1 MKKRRLLLLAALFA
15 LLAAGPAAIAH
26 HPDHSQNK
34 ELFPGEG
41 VLPADQHASQ
51 EGHLPPVDRNVRL
64 VGKAEVFNPAGTG
77 NDGRVADVSAYGD
90 YAFLTAFREPTCERA
105 GAHVIDIS
113 NPRRPSEVRSAFM
126 ETTPQNYAGEGSDVL
141 RMKNR
146 FFNGVLF
153 MHQNETCIGAPNPT
167 EPGTRGGINIWDV
180 SDPEEPELL
189 VKHAGDFEGGLAD
202 DQANQ
207 THSQFAWTNKFTNK
221 TYVVLVDDE
230 EFTDLDILEIT
241 DPSNPV
247 LINDTLDLNEA
258 PFEVDQDSPANLTD
272 SFSHD
277 MTVKRIGRRY
287 VMSVSYWDGGYVQL
301 DVTDPTPGNVS
312 LIAESD
318 FAQLDEERLAR
329 GHEISPEGNAHQ
341 SELSPDNRFLVA
353 TDEDFNAYRGVATI
367 TSGPFAGTEYTA
379 TSASGTPPVDPDTSI
394 SGTPTFVGLGCTAN
408 QAPAPGDGV
417 ALIER
422 GVCPFQEKLD
432 NITAAGYD
440 AGIVFNSQQPGNVC
454 LGQVFMGADGS
465 IPFVFVNRLTG
476 LQLLQDAGVTEDNAC
491 TRPSPAPGSPVAST
505 TIEAI
510 FDGWGYIRLFETNI
524 PDRVGRPGSISQI
537 DTFTV
542 PQAQDPA
549 FATGFGDLSV
559 HEVALDPDPDKR
571 LAYVSYYAAGF
582 RILEYGK
589 RGLKEVGAF
598 IDEGG
603 NNFWGV
609 EVHEVDDR
617 QYVLASDR
625 DFGLY
630 IFQPDLD
637 DDDDDD
643 EDDDDRDDDRDDD

>member
-1 MKKRRLLLLAALFA
+1 LLLTALFA
-15 LLAAGPAAIAH
+15 LLAVGPAAIAH
-26 HPDHSQNK
+26 HPDHSQSK
-34 ELFPGEG
+34 EDFPGEG
-41 VLPADQHASQ
+41 VLPADQHSQ
-51 EGHLPPVDRNVRL
+51 ESGHLPPVDRNVRL

-126 ETTPQNYAGEGSDVL
+126 ETTQHNYAGEGSDVL
-141 RMKNR
+141 RMDNR
-146 FFNGVLF
+146 FFDGVLF
-153 MHQNETCIGAPNPT
+153 MHQNETCPNAPAPT
-167 EPGTRGGINIWDV
+167 QPGTRGGINIWDV
-180 SDPEEPELL
+180 SDPESPELL
-189 VKHAGDFEGGLAD
+189 VKHAGDYPGGLSD
-202 DQANQ
+202 VQANQ
-207 THSQFAWTNKFTNK
+207 THSQFAWTNKFTNRS
-221 TYVVLVDDE
+221 YVVLVDDE

-241 DPSNPV
+241 NPRSPV

-258 PFEVDQDSPANLTD
+258 PFEVDQDSPSNLTD

-318 FAQLDEERLAR
+318 YAQLDEERLAR
-329 GHEISPEGNAHQ
+329 GHEISPEGNGHQ

-353 TDEDFNAYRGVATI
+353 TDEDFNPYRVVATI
-367 TSGPFAGTEYTA
+367 DSGPYNGTEYTA
-379 TSASGTPPVDPDTSI
+379 TSGSDVPAIDADTRI
-394 SGTPTFVGLGCTAN
+394 SGEPTFVGEACSPL
-408 QAPAPGDGV
+408 PAGDGV
-417 ALIER
+417 ALVER
-422 GVCPFQEKLD
+422 GTCSFQIKLD
-432 NITAAGYD
+432 NIEAAGYD
-440 AGIVFNSQQPGNVC
+440 AGIVFNAVRPDC
-454 LGQVFMGADGS
+454 LGQVLMLAEGD

-476 LQLLQDAGVTEDNAC
+476 LQLLQVAGVTEDNAC
-491 TRPSPAPGSPVAST
+491 TTASPGAGSPVAST

-510 FDGWGYIRLFETNI
+510 FDGWGYIRLFRTDI
-524 PDRVGRPGSISQI
+524 PGRVGQPGSISQI

-542 PQAQDPA
+542 PEAQDPA
-549 FATGFGDLSV
+549 FASGFGDLSV
-559 HEVALDPDPDKR
+559 HEVAMDPERR
-571 LAYVSYYAAGF
+571 LAYISYYSAGF
-582 RILEYGK
+582 RILKYGN
-589 RGLKEVGAF
+589 RGLREVGAF

-643 EDDDDRDDDRDDD
+643 NDDDDRDRDDD

>member
-1 MKKRRLLLLAALFA
+1 MRKGRLSLLAALFA
-15 LLAAGPAAIAH
+15 MLAVGPAAIAH
-26 HPDHSQNK
+26 HPDHSQSK
-34 ELFPGEG
+34 EDFPGEG
-41 VLPADQHASQ
+41 VLPADQHSQ
-51 EGHLPPVDRNVRL
+51 QGGHLPPVDRNVRL
-64 VGKAEVFNPAGTG
+64 VGKAEVTNPAGTG

-90 YAFLTAFREPTCERA
+90 YAFLTAFREPTCQRA

-113 NPRRPSEVRSAFM
+113 NPKRPFEVTSAFM
-126 ETTPQNYAGEGSDVL
+126 ETTQHNYAGEGSDVL
-141 RMKNR
+141 RMKNQ

-153 MHQNETCIGAPNPT
+153 MHQNETCPGAPAPT
-167 EPGTRGGINIWDV
+167 EPRTRGGINIYDV
-180 SDPEEPELL
+180 TDAEQPELL
-189 VKHAGDFEGGLAD
+189 VKHAGDYTNPAGGMD
-202 DQANQ
+202 PQANQ
-207 THSQFAWTNKFTNK
+207 THSQFAWTNEFTNR
-221 TYVVLVDDE
+221 TYVVLIDNE
-230 EFTDLDILEIT
+230 EFEDLDILDIT
-241 DPSNPV
+241 NPRDPV
-247 LINDTLDLNEA
+247 LVNDTLDLNEA
-258 PFEVDQDSPANLTD
+258 PFEVGQDSPANLTD

-301 DVTDPTPGNVS
+301 DVTDPTEGNVS

-353 TDEDFNAYRGVATI
+353 TDEDFNAYRAVAKI
-367 TSGPFAGTEYTA
+367 TSGPFNGTEYTA
-379 TSASGTPPVDPDTSI
+379 TSGSGVPAIDADTRI
-394 SGTPTFVGLGCTAN
+394 SGTPTYVGEACPASP
-408 QAPAPGDGV
+408 PAPGDGV
-417 ALIER
+417 ALVER
-422 GVCPFQEKLD
+422 GTCTFQEKL
-432 NITAAGYD
+432 NTIKAAGYD
-440 AGIVFNSQQPGNVC
+440 AGIVFNNVRGDC
-454 LGQVFMGADGS
+454 LGQVFMLAAGD

-476 LQLLQDAGVTEDNAC
+476 LQLLQDAGVTEANAC
-491 TRPSPAPGSPVAST
+491 TRPSPAAGSPVAST

-510 FDGWGYIRLFETNI
+510 FDGWGYIRLFRTDI
-524 PDRVGRPGSISQI
+524 PGGVGQPGSMAQV

-542 PQAQDPA
+542 PEAQNPA
-549 FATGFGDLSV
+549 FAQGFGDLSV
-559 HEVALDPDPDKR
+559 HEVAMDPDEDSR
-571 LAYVSYYAAGF
+571 LAYVSYYSAGF
-582 RILEYGK
+582 RILKYGS
-589 RGLKEVGAF
+589 RGLREVGAF

-643 EDDDDRDDDRDDD
+643 HDDD

>member
-1 MKKRRLLLLAALFA
+1 VL
-15 LLAAGPAAIAH
+15 PS
-26 HPDHSQNK
+26 DQHSQ
-34 ELFPGEG
+34 E
-41 VLPADQHASQ
+41 A
-51 EGHLPPVDRNVRL
+51 GHLPPVDRNVRL

-90 YAFLTAFREPTCERA
+90 YAFLTAFRDPTCEKA

-126 ETTPQNYAGEGSDVL
+126 ETTEHNHAGEGSDVL
-141 RMKNR
+141 RMDNR
-146 FFNGVLF
+146 FFDGVLF
-153 MHQNETCIGAPNPT
+153 MHQNETCPGAPNPT
-167 EPGTRGGINIWDV
+167 APGTRGGINIWDV
-180 SDPEEPELL
+180 SDPESPELL
-189 VKHAGDFEGGLAD
+189 VKHAGDYPGGLSN

-207 THSQFAWTNKFTNK
+207 THSQFAWTNKFTNR

-241 DPSNPV
+241 DPRNPV
-247 LINDTLDLNEA
+247 LINDTLDLTEP

-329 GHEISPEGNAHQ
+329 GHRISPEGNAHQ

-353 TDEDFNAYRGVATI
+353 TDEDFNAYRVVATI
-367 TSGPFAGTEYTA
+367 DSGPYAGTEYTA
-379 TSASGTPPVDPDTSI
+379 TSGSDTPAVDADTRI
-394 SGTPTFVGLGCTAN
+394 SGTPTFVGEACSAL
-408 QAPAPGDGV
+408 PPGDGV
-417 ALIER
+417 ALVER
-422 GVCPFQEKLD
+422 GTCSFQIKLD
-432 NITAAGYD
+432 TVKAAGYD
-440 AGIVFNSQQPGNVC
+440 AGIVFNNVRGDCLSQVLMLAEG
-454 LGQVFMGADGS
+454 D

-476 LQLLQDAGVTEDNAC
+476 LRLLKDAGVTEANAC
-491 TRPSPAPGSPVAST
+491 TRPSPATGSPVAET

-510 FDGWGYIRLFETNI
+510 FDGWGYIRLFGTDI
-524 PDRVGRPGSISQI
+524 PGRVGEPGSISQI

-542 PQAQDPA
+542 PEAQDPA
-549 FATGFGDLSV
+549 FASGFGDLSV
-559 HEVALDPDPDKR
+559 HEVAMDPDRR
-571 LAYVSYYAAGF
+571 LAYISYYSAGF
-582 RILEYGK
+582 RILKYGP
-589 RGLKEVGAF
+589 RGLREVGAF

-637 DDDDDD
+637 DDDDD
-643 EDDDDRDDDRDDD
+643 RDDD